1 MCCWATFGTKDSLE
15 ALVEKKKTPRLK
27 FGSNFKPKLE
37 LGFVIYCLATFGTKI
52 NNLEALAKNK
62 KNKPMLKLW
71 SDFKFKLEL
80 KFVMHHWI
88 TLGAETSSEAFT
100 EKTKKPKL
108 KLKSNFEPELEL
120 GFVMCC

>member
-1 MCCWATFGTKDSLE
+1 
-15 ALVEKKKTPRLK
+15 
-27 FGSNFKPKLE
+27 
-37 LGFVIYCLATFGTKI
+37 
-52 NNLEALAKNK
+52 LEALAKNK